1 MDALCINQCDVEEKS
16 YQVGLM
22 GRIFSEAETVLI
34 WFGEAGRGSQRAFG
48 YAREMHEWLVQW
60 GGEEYKG
67 KYGWLAAEGGQ
78 AEGVMGDG

>member
-1 MDALCINQCDVEEKS
+1 VDALCINQCDVEEKS

-48 YAREMHEWLVQW
+48 YAREVHEWLVQW

-67 KYGWLAAEGGQ
+67 SMGGWRRK
-78 AEGVMGDG
+78 GDRQRG